1 MLFGAEVL
9 GLYEM
14 AWAIVSMGGKI
25 GRLGL
30 HRAVVKYVVEARSRG
45 DVEEE
50 ARVLGG
56 AFGLGLV
63 VSFLVL
69 SVILLGTRQLLEGPQ
84 GCPEVCAKNKDAKRT
99 MLRPKIIAQ
108 LKAIA
113 KAEQAKLK
121 AELDLPKEAQG
132 LWQFL

>member
-1 MLFGAEVL
+1 MTRMLIVWLVGVLFVGAQETKIAPK
-9 GLYEM
+9 ETQ
-14 AWAIVSMGGKI
+14 AIRGG
-25 GRLGL
+25 
-30 HRAVVKYVVEARSRG
+30 RST
-45 DVEEE
+45 
-50 ARVLGG
+50 
-56 AFGLGLV
+56 
-63 VSFLVL
+63 

-84 GCPEVCAKNKDAKRT
+84 GFPEFCAKNKDAKRT